1 MSQVD
6 GEAQKRE
13 ETNETF
19 QKCIE
24 TFETE
29 TMSPAERHWKQR
41 SYHDVIIRN
50 MFICYAGKKGN
61 KIRPEWHSVERIFS
75 QDPIIVSFNSVNHY
89 DPTSNS

>member
-29 TMSPAERHWKQR
+29 TTSPAERHWKQR
-41 SYHDVIIRN
+41 SYYDVIIRN
-50 MFICYAGKKGN
+50 MFICYAGKKR
-61 KIRPEWHSVERIFS
+61 KQDTTRMALSRAHIQPRPN
-75 QDPIIVSFNSVNHY
+75 NSLL
-89 DPTSNS
+89 